1 MEISVKYNLDDVKE
15 KLLEEVTGAA
25 VKAVKIEI
33 TSLTGTLREL
43 VQKQADELNEILS
56 IKDPKQRERVRKSL
70 TRGLDKWTREV
81 LK

>member
-15 KLLEEVTGAA
+15 KLLEEVTDAA

>member
-15 KLLEEVTGAA
+15 KLLEEVTDAA
-25 VKAVKIEI
+25 IKAVKIEI
-33 TSLTGTLREL
+33 TSLAGTLREL

-70 TRGLDKWTREV
+70 THGLDKWTREV

>member
-15 KLLEEVTGAA
+15 KLLEEVTDAA

-33 TSLTGTLREL
+33 TSLAGTLREL

-70 TRGLDKWTREV
+70 AHGLDKWTREV